1 MSILYR
7 LVRKLVPAAAA
18 VACLSGMTGSALA
31 GDLWQ
36 TYQAALDHDPGLKA
50 ALHRKQGAMEA
61 LPQSTAALYPS
72 ASVTTQHGLYKQS
85 TLDKDSYDT
94 SGFSLSIMVPLFHRD
109 RLVGL
114 DMAKTG
120 MDMAEL
126 GYLLEQQQQ
135 VLRVAEKYFN
145 VLSAEESLNVA
156 LAEETAMKRQLD
168 LAKEGLSA
176 GTAIITEVQEAQSG
190 VDFAKAQVVASR
202 NAVLQRQRELTE
214 LTGLR
219 DKALQL
225 LPLKQDIPLKE
236 PDPALPDRWVEDGL
250 ENNANLKIM
259 RAKQVQATQGVEKAR
274 AEHFPTVDATTGYN
288 YSDSGGSNFWTG
300 GVPTSKTNYVTVQL
314 NVPLYAGGATVSK
327 VRQAEQALQEAQY
340 ELERSRQE
348 VETGIRNAY
357 LDVQTAIAQVTA
369 FKQALTS
376 SSSVLQTTRESHVA
390 GLRTMLDVLNAER
403 DVFRAMRNLADSRYR
418 YILGAL
424 RLKFNAGQLVSQDL
438 SNINE
443 WLKK

>member
-1 MSILYR
+1 MFIMLRFFWKFVLFATVVVYLCGR
-7 LVRKLVPAAAA
+7 
-18 VACLSGMTGSALA
+18 SGFALA
-31 GDLWQ
+31 EDLWQ
-36 TYQAALDHDPGLKA
+36 TYQAALDHDPRLKA
-50 ALHRKQGAMEA
+50 ALHRKQGAFEV
-61 LPQSTAALYPS
+61 LPQSEAALYPA
-72 ASVTTQHGLYKQS
+72 ASVSSQHGFYKQS

-94 SGFSLSIMVPLFHRD
+94 SGFSLSVMVPIYHRD
-109 RLVGL
+109 RLLGL

-126 GYLLEQQQQ
+126 GYVLEQQQH

-156 LAEETAMKRQLD
+156 LAEETAMMRQLD

-190 VDFAKAQVVASR
+190 ADFAKAQVVASR

-214 LTGLR
+214 LTGFR
-219 DKALQL
+219 DQALNL
-225 LPLKQDIPLKE
+225 SPLKQDIPIKE
-236 PDPALPDRWVEDGL
+236 PDPALPDRWVENGL
-250 ENNANLKIM
+250 ANNVNLKIM
-259 RAKQVQATQGVEKAR
+259 SSKQVQAQQGVEKAR
-274 AEHFPTVDATTGYN
+274 AEHLPTVDATTGYS
-288 YSDSGGSNFWTG
+288 YSDSGGSNYWTG
-300 GVPTSKTNYVTVQL
+300 GVPTSKTNYLTVQL

-327 VRQAEQALQEAQY
+327 VRQAEQALQEARF
-340 ELERSRQE
+340 ELDRSRQE

-369 FKQALTS
+369 FNQALTS
-376 SSSVLQTTRESHVA
+376 SSSVLQTTRESHAA

-403 DVFRAMRNLADSRYR
+403 DVFRAMRNLADARYR

-424 RLKFNAGQLVSQDL
+424 RLKFNSGQLVSQDL